1 MIPFEGVQPERRAA
15 MSVQIAR
22 RYFTVD
28 EYHRMGEAGIFSE
41 DDRVELI
48 EGEILNMTPIGSRH
62 AGTVNRLSSHL
73 YDFLGKRAI
82 VAVQNPILLN
92 DLSEPQPDIAILK
105 PRADFYTQSLP
116 APADV
121 FVVIEIADTSL
132 AYDRDIKLPAYARST
147 ILEVWIVDLDAQ
159 AVAVHTNPINDVY
172 RNVRSYRRGETI
184 TPVQFPALSIRVD
197 DILA

>member
-1 MIPFEGVQPERRAA
+1 

-48 EGEILNMTPIGSRH
+48 EGEILKMSPIGSRH
-62 AGTVNRLSSHL
+62 AASVNRLTRHL
-73 YDFLGKRAI
+73 NNLLGNRAI

-92 DLSEPQPDIAILK
+92 DFSEPQPDVSILK
-105 PRADFYTQSLP
+105 PRDDFYAQGLP
-116 APADV
+116 TPVDV
-121 FVVIEIADTSL
+121 LLVIETADTSL
-132 AYDRDIKLPAYARST
+132 AHDRDIKLPAYARSA
-147 ILEVWIVDLDAQ
+147 IPEVWIVDLPAQ
-159 AVAVHTNPINDVY
+159 AVEVHADPINGVY
-172 RNVRSYRRGETI
+172 RDVRSYRRGDAMM
-184 TPVQFPALSIRVD
+184 PVHFSDLAIVVD

>member
-1 MIPFEGVQPERRAA
+1 

-28 EYHRMGEAGIFSE
+28 EYHRMGEAGIFLE

-48 EGEILNMTPIGSRH
+48 EGEILMMSPNGSRH
-62 AGTVNRLSSHL
+62 AGSVNRVNWNLTNL
-73 YDFLGKRAI
+73 LGNRAI

-92 DLSEPQPDIAILK
+92 DFSEPQPDIAILK
-105 PRADFYTQSLP
+105 PRADFYTDSLP

-121 FVVIEIADTSL
+121 LVVIEIADTSL
-132 AYDRDIKLPAYARST
+132 AYDRDIKLPAYARSS
-147 ILEVWIVDLDAQ
+147 IPEVWIVDLAAP
-159 AVAVHTNPINDVY
+159 AVEVHIDPIYGVY
-172 RNVRSYRRGETI
+172 RNVHSYRRGDAI
-184 TPVQFPALSIRVD
+184 TPVHFSGLAIVVD